1 MDQRSHKSVLLKMKE
16 RYFTVSRKAGVCM
29 DFWRAT
35 TLEEQIDTAMGR
47 KEADLVLKGG
57 RVFNVFLKTWED
69 GDIAISGN
77 KIVGIGSYTGKQ
89 EIDVAGLYLT
99 PGLMDAHVHFESS
112 MLSPREMVKVLL
124 LNGVTGA
131 VTDPHEITNVLG
143 EKGFRF
149 MLDETANIPFS
160 AYFMVPSCVP
170 ATDMDTSGARIS
182 AEDMERIRKLSP
194 RVLGLAEMM
203 NFPGILY
210 RQQGEM
216 DKMKLF
222 YNQKVDGHA
231 PGLSGKELNAYV
243 AAGISTEH
251 ECVTP
256 AEAWEKVRRGMYVFM
271 REGSA
276 AHNLVDLLPLL
287 KKPGNRRLCLCTDDR
302 HADDLIEQGS
312 INYLLQIGVA
322 QGYEPEDLIPLAT
335 LNIAECYGM
344 KHVGALAP
352 GYTAD
357 IVAFDS
363 LETFQPVHVIKG
375 GVQVVRNRKLLWKS
389 EPVLEMPGQSMKM
402 PEVTAD
408 SFRIPARPNKKM
420 HVIGVSHTQLLTS
433 KLHLEPTIRDGEAV
447 SDTERDI
454 LKMAVCER
462 HHNTGNI
469 GLGFAFGFNLKK
481 GAIATTVGHDSHNLS
496 VVGTN
501 DEDMAVA
508 VNRLRDI
515 GGGLIVVSDG
525 EVRATVPL
533 AIAGLMSDRDAMAV
547 NSQIKQVNF
556 WLRELGIPEEYST
569 FMILAFASLPVIPE
583 LRLTDRGLVDVVNF
597 EHEDLWCE

>member
-1 MDQRSHKSVLLKMKE
+1 
-16 RYFTVSRKAGVCM
+16 M

-47 KEADLVLKGG
+47 QEADLVLKGG
-57 RVFNVFLKTWED
+57 NVFNVFLKTWEVAD
-69 GDIAISGN
+69 VAISGS
-77 KIVGIGSYTGKQ
+77 KIVGIGQYKGRQ
-89 EIDVAGLYLT
+89 EIDVKGLYLT

-131 VTDPHEITNVLG
+131 ITDPHEITNVLG
-143 EKGFRF
+143 EKGLRF

-160 AYFMVPSCVP
+160 AYLMIPSCVP
-170 ATDMDTSGARIS
+170 ATDMDTSGARITP
-182 AEDMERIRKLSP
+182 EDMEHIRKLSP
-194 RVLGLAEMM
+194 RILGLAEMM
-203 NFPGILY
+203 NFPGILGK
-210 RQQGEM
+210 QQNEM
-216 DKMKLF
+216 NKMKLF

-243 AAGISTEH
+243 ASGITTEH

-312 INYLLQIGVA
+312 INYLLEIGVA
-322 QGYEPEDLIPLAT
+322 QGYDPEDLIPMAT
-335 LNIAECYGM
+335 LNIAECYGL

-352 GYTAD
+352 GYVAD
-357 IVAFDS
+357 IAVFENLQS
-363 LETFQPVHVIKG
+363 FQPVHVIKG
-375 GVQVVRNRKLLWKS
+375 GVQVVKNRKLLWKS
-389 EPVLEMPGQSMKM
+389 DPVLEPPGQSMNM
-402 PEVTAD
+402 RPATVED
-408 SFRIPARPNKKM
+408 FRIPAKKNKKLR
-420 HVIGVSHTQLLTS
+420 VIGISQTQLLTS
-433 KLHLEPTIRDGEAV
+433 ELHLTPTVQNGDAV
-447 SDTERDI
+447 SDVGRDI
-454 LKMAVCER
+454 LKMAVFER

-469 GLGFAFGFNLKK
+469 GLGFAFGFGLKK

-508 VNRLRDI
+508 VNRLREI

-525 EVRATVPL
+525 KVRATVPL

-547 NSQIKQVNF
+547 NSQIKQLNF
-556 WLRELGIPEEYST
+556 WLKELGVPEEYST
-569 FMILAFASLPVIPE
+569 FMILAFTSLPVIPE
-583 LRLTDRGLVDVVNF
+583 LRLTDRGLVDVVHF
-597 EHEDLWCE
+597 EHVDLWCE

>member
-1 MDQRSHKSVLLKMKE
+1 
-16 RYFTVSRKAGVCM
+16 M

-47 KEADLVLKGG
+47 QEADLVLKGG
-57 RVFNVFLKTWED
+57 NVFNVFLKTWEVAD
-69 GDIAISGN
+69 VAISGS
-77 KIVGIGSYTGKQ
+77 KIVGIGQYKGRQ
-89 EIDVAGLYLT
+89 EIDVKGLYLT

-131 VTDPHEITNVLG
+131 ITDPHEITNVLG
-143 EKGFRF
+143 EKGLRF

-160 AYFMVPSCVP
+160 AYLMIPSCVP
-170 ATDMDTSGARIS
+170 ATDMDTSGARITP
-182 AEDMERIRKLSP
+182 EDMEHIRKLSP
-194 RVLGLAEMM
+194 RILGLAEMM
-203 NFPGILY
+203 NFPGILGK
-210 RQQGEM
+210 QQNEM
-216 DKMKLF
+216 NKMKLF

-243 AAGISTEH
+243 ASGITTEH

-312 INYLLQIGVA
+312 INYLLEIGVA
-322 QGYEPEDLIPLAT
+322 QGYDPEDLIPMAT
-335 LNIAECYGM
+335 LNIAECYGL

-352 GYTAD
+352 GYVAD
-357 IVAFDS
+357 IAVFENLQS
-363 LETFQPVHVIKG
+363 FQPVHVIKG
-375 GVQVVRNRKLLWKS
+375 GVQVVKNRKLLWKS
-389 EPVLEMPGQSMKM
+389 DPVLEPPGQSMNM
-402 PEVTAD
+402 RPATVED
-408 SFRIPARPNKKM
+408 FRIPAKKNKKLR
-420 HVIGVSHTQLLTS
+420 VIGISQTQLLTS
-433 KLHLEPTIRDGEAV
+433 ELHLTPTVQNGEAV
-447 SDTERDI
+447 SDIGRDI
-454 LKMAVCER
+454 LKMAVFER

-469 GLGFAFGFNLKK
+469 GLGFAFGFGLKK

-508 VNRLRDI
+508 VNRLREI

-547 NSQIKQVNF
+547 NSQIKQLNF
-556 WLRELGIPEEYST
+556 WLKELGVPEEYST
-569 FMILAFASLPVIPE
+569 FMILAFTSLPVIPE
-583 LRLTDRGLVDVVNF
+583 LRLTDRGLVDVVHF
-597 EHEDLWCE
+597 EHVDLWCE

>member
-1 MDQRSHKSVLLKMKE
+1 
-16 RYFTVSRKAGVCM
+16 M

-47 KEADLVLKGG
+47 LEADLVLKGG
-57 RVFNVFLKTWED
+57 NVFNVFLKTWEVA
-69 GDIAISGN
+69 DIAISGS
-77 KIVGIGSYTGKQ
+77 KIVGIGQYKGRQ
-89 EIDVAGLYLT
+89 EIDVTGLYLT

-131 VTDPHEITNVLG
+131 ITDPHEITNVLG
-143 EKGFRF
+143 EKGLRF

-160 AYFMVPSCVP
+160 AYLMIPSCVP
-170 ATDMDTSGARIS
+170 ATDMDTSGARITP
-182 AEDMERIRKLSP
+182 EDMEHIRKLSP
-194 RVLGLAEMM
+194 RILGLAEMM
-203 NFPGILY
+203 NFPGILGK
-210 RQQGEM
+210 QQNEM
-216 DKMKLF
+216 NKMKLF

-243 AAGISTEH
+243 ASGITTEH

-312 INYLLQIGVA
+312 INYLLEIGVA
-322 QGYEPEDLIPLAT
+322 QGYDPEDLIPMAT
-335 LNIAECYGM
+335 LNIAECYGL

-352 GYTAD
+352 GYVAD
-357 IVAFDS
+357 IAVFENLQS
-363 LETFQPVHVIKG
+363 FQPVHVIKG
-375 GVQVVRNRKLLWKS
+375 GVQVVKNRKLLWKS
-389 EPVLEMPGQSMKM
+389 DPVLEPPGQSMNM
-402 PEVTAD
+402 PEVSVD
-408 SFRIPARPNKKM
+408 SFKIPAKANRKLR
-420 HVIGVSHTQLLTS
+420 VIGISQTQLLTS
-433 KLHLEPTIRDGEAV
+433 ELHLAPTVQNGVAV
-447 SDTERDI
+447 SDTGRDI
-454 LKMAVCER
+454 LKMAVFER

-469 GLGFAFGFNLKK
+469 GLGFAFGFGLKK

-508 VNRLRDI
+508 VNRLREI

-547 NSQIKQVNF
+547 NSQIKQLNF
-556 WLRELGIPEEYST
+556 WLKELGVPEEYST
-569 FMILAFASLPVIPE
+569 FMILAFTSLPVIPE
-583 LRLTDRGLVDVVNF
+583 LRLTDRGLVDVVHF
-597 EHEDLWCE
+597 EHVDLWCE

>member
-1 MDQRSHKSVLLKMKE
+1 
-16 RYFTVSRKAGVCM
+16 M

-47 KEADLVLKGG
+47 QEADLVLKGG
-57 RVFNVFLKTWED
+57 NVFNVFLKTWEVAD
-69 GDIAISGN
+69 VAISGS
-77 KIVGIGSYTGKQ
+77 KIVGIGQYKGRQ
-89 EIDVAGLYLT
+89 EIDAKGLYLT

-131 VTDPHEITNVLG
+131 ITDPHEITNVLG
-143 EKGFRF
+143 EKGLRF

-160 AYFMVPSCVP
+160 AYLMIPSCVP
-170 ATDMDTSGARIS
+170 ATDMDTSGARITP
-182 AEDMERIRKLSP
+182 EDMEHIRKLSP
-194 RVLGLAEMM
+194 RILGLAEMM
-203 NFPGILY
+203 NFPGILGK
-210 RQQGEM
+210 QQNEM
-216 DKMKLF
+216 NKMKLF

-243 AAGISTEH
+243 ASGITTEH

-312 INYLLQIGVA
+312 INYLLEIGVA
-322 QGYEPEDLIPLAT
+322 QGYDPEDLIPMAT
-335 LNIAECYGM
+335 LNIAECDGL

-352 GYTAD
+352 GYVAD
-357 IVAFDS
+357 IAVFENLQS
-363 LETFQPVHVIKG
+363 FQPVHVIKG
-375 GVQVVRNRKLLWKS
+375 GAQVVRNRKLLWKS
-389 EPVLEMPGQSMKM
+389 DPVLEPPGQSMNM
-402 PEVTAD
+402 PEVSVD
-408 SFRIPARPNKKM
+408 SFKIPAKANRKLR
-420 HVIGVSHTQLLTS
+420 VIGISQTQLLTS
-433 KLHLEPTIRDGEAV
+433 ELHLTPTVQNGEAV
-447 SDTERDI
+447 SDTGRDI
-454 LKMAVCER
+454 LKMAVFER

-469 GLGFAFGFNLKK
+469 GLGFAFGFGLKK

-508 VNRLRDI
+508 VNRLREI

-547 NSQIKQVNF
+547 NSQIKQLNF
-556 WLRELGIPEEYST
+556 WLKELGVPEEYST
-569 FMILAFASLPVIPE
+569 FMILAFTSLPVIPE
-583 LRLTDRGLVDVVNF
+583 LRLTDRGLVDVVHF
-597 EHEDLWCE
+597 EHVDLWCE

>member
-1 MDQRSHKSVLLKMKE
+1 
-16 RYFTVSRKAGVCM
+16 M

-47 KEADLVLKGG
+47 QEADLVLKGG
-57 RVFNVFLKTWED
+57 NVFNVFLKTWEVAD
-69 GDIAISGN
+69 VAISGS
-77 KIVGIGSYTGKQ
+77 KIVGIGQYKGRQ
-89 EIDVAGLYLT
+89 EIDVTGLYLT

-131 VTDPHEITNVLG
+131 ITDPHEITNVLG
-143 EKGFRF
+143 EKGLRF

-160 AYFMVPSCVP
+160 AYLMIPSCVP
-170 ATDMDTSGARIS
+170 ATDMDTSGARITP
-182 AEDMERIRKLSP
+182 EDMEHIRKLSP
-194 RVLGLAEMM
+194 RILGLAEMM
-203 NFPGILY
+203 NFPGILGK
-210 RQQGEM
+210 QQNEM
-216 DKMKLF
+216 NKMKLF

-243 AAGISTEH
+243 ASGITTEH

-312 INYLLQIGVA
+312 INYLLEIGVA
-322 QGYEPEDLIPLAT
+322 QGYDPEDLIPMAT
-335 LNIAECYGM
+335 LNIAECYGL

-352 GYTAD
+352 GYVAD
-357 IVAFDS
+357 IAVFENLQS
-363 LETFQPVHVIKG
+363 FQPVHVIKG
-375 GVQVVRNRKLLWKS
+375 GVQVVKNRKLLWKS
-389 EPVLEMPGQSMKM
+389 DPVLEPPGQSMNM
-402 PEVTAD
+402 RPATVED
-408 SFRIPARPNKKM
+408 FRIPAKKNKKLR
-420 HVIGVSHTQLLTS
+420 VIGISQTQLLTS
-433 KLHLEPTIRDGEAV
+433 ELHLTPTVQNGDAV
-447 SDTERDI
+447 SDVGRDI
-454 LKMAVCER
+454 LKMAVFER
-462 HHNTGNI
+462 HHNTGNV
-469 GLGFAFGFNLKK
+469 GLGFAFGFGLKK

-508 VNRLRDI
+508 VNRLREI

-547 NSQIKQVNF
+547 NSQIKQLNF
-556 WLRELGIPEEYST
+556 WLKELGVPEEYST
-569 FMILAFASLPVIPE
+569 FMILAFTSLPVIPE
-583 LRLTDRGLVDVVNF
+583 LRLTDRGLVDVVHF
-597 EHEDLWCE
+597 EHVDLWCE

>member
-1 MDQRSHKSVLLKMKE
+1 
-16 RYFTVSRKAGVCM
+16 M

-47 KEADLVLKGG
+47 QEADLVLKGG
-57 RVFNVFLKTWED
+57 NVFNVFLKTWEVAD
-69 GDIAISGN
+69 VAISGS
-77 KIVGIGSYTGKQ
+77 KIVGIGQYKGRQ
-89 EIDVAGLYLT
+89 EIDVKGLYLT

-131 VTDPHEITNVLG
+131 ITDPHEITNVLG
-143 EKGFRF
+143 EKGLRF

-160 AYFMVPSCVP
+160 AYLMIPSCVP
-170 ATDMDTSGARIS
+170 ATDMDTSGARITP
-182 AEDMERIRKLSP
+182 EDMEHIRKLSP
-194 RVLGLAEMM
+194 RILGLAEMM
-203 NFPGILY
+203 NFPGILGK
-210 RQQGEM
+210 QQNEM
-216 DKMKLF
+216 NKMKLF

-243 AAGISTEH
+243 ASGITTEH

-312 INYLLQIGVA
+312 INYLLEIGVA
-322 QGYEPEDLIPLAT
+322 QGYDPEDLIPMAT
-335 LNIAECYGM
+335 LNIAECYGL

-352 GYTAD
+352 GYVAD
-357 IVAFDS
+357 IAVFENLQS
-363 LETFQPVHVIKG
+363 FQPVHVIKG
-375 GVQVVRNRKLLWKS
+375 GVQVVKNRKLLWKS
-389 EPVLEMPGQSMKM
+389 DPVLEPPGQSMNM
-402 PEVTAD
+402 RPATVED
-408 SFRIPARPNKKM
+408 FRIPAKKNKKLR
-420 HVIGVSHTQLLTS
+420 VIGISQTQLLTS
-433 KLHLEPTIRDGEAV
+433 ELHLMPTVQNGDAV
-447 SDTERDI
+447 SDVGRDI
-454 LKMAVCER
+454 LKMAVFER
-462 HHNTGNI
+462 HHNTGNV
-469 GLGFAFGFNLKK
+469 GLGFAFGFGLKK

-508 VNRLRDI
+508 VNRLREI

-547 NSQIKQVNF
+547 NSQIKQLNF
-556 WLRELGIPEEYST
+556 WLKELGVPEEYST
-569 FMILAFASLPVIPE
+569 FMILAFTSLPVIPE
-583 LRLTDRGLVDVVNF
+583 LRLTDRGLVDVVHF
-597 EHEDLWCE
+597 EHVDLWCE

>member
-1 MDQRSHKSVLLKMKE
+1 
-16 RYFTVSRKAGVCM
+16 M

-47 KEADLVLKGG
+47 QEADLVLKGG
-57 RVFNVFLKTWED
+57 NVFNVFLKTWEVAD
-69 GDIAISGN
+69 VAISGS
-77 KIVGIGSYTGKQ
+77 KIVGIGQYKGRQ
-89 EIDVAGLYLT
+89 EIDVTGLYLT

-131 VTDPHEITNVLG
+131 ITDPHEITNVLG
-143 EKGFRF
+143 EKGLRF

-160 AYFMVPSCVP
+160 AYLMIPSCVP
-170 ATDMDTSGARIS
+170 ATDMDTSGARITP
-182 AEDMERIRKLSP
+182 EDMEHIRKLSP
-194 RVLGLAEMM
+194 RILGLAEMM
-203 NFPGILY
+203 NFPGILGK
-210 RQQGEM
+210 QQNEM
-216 DKMKLF
+216 NKMKLF

-243 AAGISTEH
+243 ASGITTEH

-312 INYLLQIGVA
+312 INYLLEIGVA
-322 QGYEPEDLIPLAT
+322 QGYDPEDLIPMAT
-335 LNIAECYGM
+335 LNIAESYGL

-352 GYTAD
+352 GYVAD
-357 IVAFDS
+357 IAVFENLQS
-363 LETFQPVHVIKG
+363 FQPVHVIKG
-375 GVQVVRNRKLLWKS
+375 GAQVVRNRKLLWKS
-389 EPVLEMPGQSMKM
+389 DSVLEPPGQSMNM
-402 PEVTAD
+402 RPATVED
-408 SFRIPARPNKKM
+408 FRIPAKKNKKLR
-420 HVIGVSHTQLLTS
+420 VIGISQTQLLTS
-433 KLHLEPTIRDGEAV
+433 ELHLTPTVQNGDAV
-447 SDTERDI
+447 SDVGRDI
-454 LKMAVCER
+454 LKMAVFER

-469 GLGFAFGFNLKK
+469 GLGFAFGFGLKK

-508 VNRLRDI
+508 VNRLREI

-547 NSQIKQVNF
+547 NSQIKQLNF
-556 WLRELGIPEEYST
+556 WLKELGVPEEYST
-569 FMILAFASLPVIPE
+569 FMILAFTSLPVIPE
-583 LRLTDRGLVDVVNF
+583 LRLTDRGLVDVVHF
-597 EHEDLWCE
+597 EHVDLWCE

>member
-1 MDQRSHKSVLLKMKE
+1 
-16 RYFTVSRKAGVCM
+16 M

-47 KEADLVLKGG
+47 LEADLVLKGG
-57 RVFNVFLKTWED
+57 NVFNVFLKTWEVAD
-69 GDIAISGN
+69 VAISGS
-77 KIVGIGSYTGKQ
+77 KIVGIGQYKGRQ
-89 EIDVAGLYLT
+89 EIDVTGLYLT

-131 VTDPHEITNVLG
+131 ITDPHEITNVLG
-143 EKGFRF
+143 EKGLRF

-160 AYFMVPSCVP
+160 AYLMIPSCVP
-170 ATDMDTSGARIS
+170 ATDMDTSGARITP
-182 AEDMERIRKLSP
+182 EDMEHIRKLSP
-194 RVLGLAEMM
+194 RILGLAEMM
-203 NFPGILY
+203 NFPGILGK
-210 RQQGEM
+210 QQNEM
-216 DKMKLF
+216 NKMKLF

-243 AAGISTEH
+243 ASGITTEH

-312 INYLLQIGVA
+312 INYLLEIGVA
-322 QGYEPEDLIPLAT
+322 QGYDPEDLIPMAT
-335 LNIAECYGM
+335 LNIAECYGL

-352 GYTAD
+352 GYVAD
-357 IVAFDS
+357 IAVFENLQS
-363 LETFQPVHVIKG
+363 FQPVHVIKG
-375 GVQVVRNRKLLWKS
+375 GVQVVKNRKLLWKS
-389 EPVLEMPGQSMKM
+389 DPVLEPPGQSMNM
-402 PEVTAD
+402 RPATVED
-408 SFRIPARPNKKM
+408 FRIPAKKNKKLR
-420 HVIGVSHTQLLTS
+420 VIGISQTQLLTS
-433 KLHLEPTIRDGEAV
+433 ELHLTPTVQNGEAV
-447 SDTERDI
+447 SDTGRDI
-454 LKMAVCER
+454 LKMAVFER
-462 HHNTGNI
+462 HHNTGNMGI
-469 GLGFAFGFNLKK
+469 GFAFGFGLKK

-508 VNRLRDI
+508 VNRLREI

-547 NSQIKQVNF
+547 NSQIKQLNF
-556 WLRELGIPEEYST
+556 WLKELGVPEEYST
-569 FMILAFASLPVIPE
+569 FMILAFTSLPVIPE
-583 LRLTDRGLVDVVNF
+583 LRLTDRGLVDVVHF
-597 EHEDLWCE
+597 EHVDLWCE

>member
-1 MDQRSHKSVLLKMKE
+1 
-16 RYFTVSRKAGVCM
+16 M

-47 KEADLVLKGG
+47 QEADLVLKGG
-57 RVFNVFLKTWED
+57 NVFNVFLKTWEVAD
-69 GDIAISGN
+69 VAISGS
-77 KIVGIGSYTGKQ
+77 KIVGIGQYKGRQ
-89 EIDVAGLYLT
+89 EIDVKGLYLT

-131 VTDPHEITNVLG
+131 ITDPHEITNVLG
-143 EKGFRF
+143 EKGLRF

-160 AYFMVPSCVP
+160 AYLMIPSCVP
-170 ATDMDTSGARIS
+170 ATDMDTSGARITP
-182 AEDMERIRKLSP
+182 EDMEHIRKLSP
-194 RVLGLAEMM
+194 RILGLAEMM
-203 NFPGILY
+203 NFPGILGK
-210 RQQGEM
+210 QQNEM
-216 DKMKLF
+216 NKMKLF

-243 AAGISTEH
+243 ASGITTEH

-312 INYLLQIGVA
+312 INYLLEIGVA
-322 QGYEPEDLIPLAT
+322 QGYDPEDLIPMAT
-335 LNIAECYGM
+335 LNIAECYGL

-352 GYTAD
+352 GYVAD
-357 IVAFDS
+357 IAVFENLQS
-363 LETFQPVHVIKG
+363 FQPVHVIKG
-375 GVQVVRNRKLLWKS
+375 GAQVVRNRKLLWKS
-389 EPVLEMPGQSMKM
+389 DPVLEPPGQSMNM
-402 PEVTAD
+402 RPATVED
-408 SFRIPARPNKKM
+408 FRIPAKKNKKLR
-420 HVIGVSHTQLLTS
+420 VIGISQTQLLTS
-433 KLHLEPTIRDGEAV
+433 ELHLTPTVQNGDAV
-447 SDTERDI
+447 SDVGRDI
-454 LKMAVCER
+454 LKMAVFER

-469 GLGFAFGFNLKK
+469 GLGFAFGFGLKK

-508 VNRLRDI
+508 VNRLREI

-547 NSQIKQVNF
+547 NSQIKQLNF
-556 WLRELGIPEEYST
+556 WLKELGVPEEYST
-569 FMILAFASLPVIPE
+569 FMILAFTSLPVIPE
-583 LRLTDRGLVDVVNF
+583 LRLTDRGLVDVVHF
-597 EHEDLWCE
+597 EHVDLWCE

>member
-1 MDQRSHKSVLLKMKE
+1 
-16 RYFTVSRKAGVCM
+16 M

-47 KEADLVLKGG
+47 QEADLVLKGG
-57 RVFNVFLKTWED
+57 NVFNVFLKTWEVAD
-69 GDIAISGN
+69 VAISGS
-77 KIVGIGSYTGKQ
+77 KIVGIGQYKGRQ
-89 EIDVAGLYLT
+89 EIDVTGLYLT

-131 VTDPHEITNVLG
+131 ITDPHEITNVLG
-143 EKGFRF
+143 EKGLRF

-160 AYFMVPSCVP
+160 AYLMIPSCVP
-170 ATDMDTSGARIS
+170 ATDMDTSGARITP
-182 AEDMERIRKLSP
+182 EDMEHIRKLSP
-194 RVLGLAEMM
+194 RILGLAEMM
-203 NFPGILY
+203 NFPGILGK
-210 RQQGEM
+210 QQNEM
-216 DKMKLF
+216 NKMKLF

-243 AAGISTEH
+243 AAGITTEH

-312 INYLLQIGVA
+312 INYLLEIGVA
-322 QGYEPEDLIPLAT
+322 QGYDPEDLIPMAT
-335 LNIAECYGM
+335 LNIAECYGL

-352 GYTAD
+352 GYVAD
-357 IVAFDS
+357 IAVFENLQS
-363 LETFQPVHVIKG
+363 FQPVHVIKG
-375 GVQVVRNRKLLWKS
+375 GVQVVKNRKLLWKS
-389 EPVLEMPGQSMKM
+389 DPVLEPPGQSMNM
-402 PEVTAD
+402 RPATVED
-408 SFRIPARPNKKM
+408 FRIPAKKNKKLR
-420 HVIGVSHTQLLTS
+420 VIGISQTQLLTS
-433 KLHLEPTIRDGEAV
+433 DLHLAPTVQNGEAV
-447 SDTERDI
+447 SDTGRDI
-454 LKMAVCER
+454 LKMAVFER
-462 HHNTGNI
+462 HHNTGNV
-469 GLGFAFGFNLKK
+469 GLGFAFGFGLKK

-508 VNRLRDI
+508 VNRLREI
-515 GGGLIVVSDG
+515 GGGLIVVSDE

-547 NSQIKQVNF
+547 NSQIKQLNF
-556 WLRELGIPEEYST
+556 WLKELGVPEEYST
-569 FMILAFASLPVIPE
+569 FMILAFTSLPVIPE
-583 LRLTDRGLVDVVNF
+583 LRLTDRGLVDVVHF
-597 EHEDLWCE
+597 EHVDLWCE

>member
-1 MDQRSHKSVLLKMKE
+1 
-16 RYFTVSRKAGVCM
+16 M

-47 KEADLVLKGG
+47 LEADLVLKGG
-57 RVFNVFLKTWED
+57 NVFNVFLKTWEVAD
-69 GDIAISGN
+69 VAISGS
-77 KIVGIGSYTGKQ
+77 KIVGIGQYKGRQ
-89 EIDVAGLYLT
+89 EIDVTGLYLT

-131 VTDPHEITNVLG
+131 ITDPHEITNVLG
-143 EKGFRF
+143 EKGLRF

-160 AYFMVPSCVP
+160 AYLMIPSCVP
-170 ATDMDTSGARIS
+170 ATDMDTSGARITP
-182 AEDMERIRKLSP
+182 EDMEHIRKLSP
-194 RVLGLAEMM
+194 RILGLAEMM
-203 NFPGILY
+203 NFPGILGK
-210 RQQGEM
+210 QQNEM
-216 DKMKLF
+216 NKMKLF

-243 AAGISTEH
+243 AAGITTEH

-312 INYLLQIGVA
+312 INYLLEIGVA
-322 QGYEPEDLIPLAT
+322 QGYDPEDLIPMAT
-335 LNIAECYGM
+335 LNIAECYGL

-352 GYTAD
+352 GYVAD
-357 IVAFDS
+357 IAVFENLQS
-363 LETFQPVHVIKG
+363 FQPVHVIKG
-375 GVQVVRNRKLLWKS
+375 GVQVVKNRKLLWKS
-389 EPVLEMPGQSMKM
+389 DPVLEPPGQSMNM
-402 PEVTAD
+402 PEVSVD
-408 SFRIPARPNKKM
+408 SFKIPAKANRKLR
-420 HVIGVSHTQLLTS
+420 VIGISQTQLLTS
-433 KLHLEPTIRDGEAV
+433 ELHLTPTVQNGEAV
-447 SDTERDI
+447 SDTGRDI
-454 LKMAVCER
+454 LKMAVFER
-462 HHNTGNI
+462 HHNTGNV
-469 GLGFAFGFNLKK
+469 GLGFAFGFGLKK

-508 VNRLRDI
+508 VNRLREI

-547 NSQIKQVNF
+547 NSQIKQLNF
-556 WLRELGIPEEYST
+556 WLKELGVPEEYST
-569 FMILAFASLPVIPE
+569 FMILAFTSLPVIPE
-583 LRLTDRGLVDVVNF
+583 LRLTDRGLVDVVHF
-597 EHEDLWCE
+597 EHVDLWCE

>member
-1 MDQRSHKSVLLKMKE
+1 
-16 RYFTVSRKAGVCM
+16 M

-47 KEADLVLKGG
+47 QEADLVLKGG
-57 RVFNVFLKTWED
+57 NVFNVFLKTWEVAD
-69 GDIAISGN
+69 VAISGS
-77 KIVGIGSYTGKQ
+77 KIVGIGQYKGRQ
-89 EIDVAGLYLT
+89 EIDVKGLYLT

-131 VTDPHEITNVLG
+131 ITDPHEITNVLG
-143 EKGFRF
+143 EKGLRF

-160 AYFMVPSCVP
+160 AYLMIPSCVP
-170 ATDMDTSGARIS
+170 ATDMDTSGARITP
-182 AEDMERIRKLSP
+182 EDMEHIRKLSP
-194 RVLGLAEMM
+194 RILGLAEMM
-203 NFPGILY
+203 NFPGILGK
-210 RQQGEM
+210 QQNEM
-216 DKMKLF
+216 NKMKLF

-243 AAGISTEH
+243 ASGITTEH

-312 INYLLQIGVA
+312 INYLLEIGVA
-322 QGYEPEDLIPLAT
+322 QGYDPEDLIPMAT
-335 LNIAECYGM
+335 LNIAECYGL

-352 GYTAD
+352 GYVAD
-357 IVAFDS
+357 IAVFENLQS
-363 LETFQPVHVIKG
+363 FQPVHVIKG
-375 GVQVVRNRKLLWKS
+375 GVQVVKNRKLLWKS
-389 EPVLEMPGQSMKM
+389 DPVLEPPGQSMNM
-402 PEVTAD
+402 PEVSVD
-408 SFRIPARPNKKM
+408 SFKIPAKANRKLR
-420 HVIGVSHTQLLTS
+420 VIGISQTQLLTS
-433 KLHLEPTIRDGEAV
+433 ELHLTPMIQNGEAV
-447 SDTERDI
+447 SDIGRDI
-454 LKMAVCER
+454 LKMAVFER

-469 GLGFAFGFNLKK
+469 GLGFAFGFGLKK

-508 VNRLRDI
+508 VNRLREI

-547 NSQIKQVNF
+547 NSQIKQLNF
-556 WLRELGIPEEYST
+556 WLKELGVPEEYST
-569 FMILAFASLPVIPE
+569 FMILAFTSLPVIPE
-583 LRLTDRGLVDVVNF
+583 LRLTDRGLVDVVHF
-597 EHEDLWCE
+597 EHVDLWCE

>member
-1 MDQRSHKSVLLKMKE
+1 
-16 RYFTVSRKAGVCM
+16 M

-47 KEADLVLKGG
+47 LEADLVLKGG
-57 RVFNVFLKTWED
+57 NVFNVFLKTWEVAD
-69 GDIAISGN
+69 VAISGS
-77 KIVGIGSYTGKQ
+77 KIVGISQYKGRQ
-89 EIDVAGLYLT
+89 EIDVTGLYLT

-131 VTDPHEITNVLG
+131 ITDPHEITNVLG
-143 EKGFRF
+143 EKGLRF

-160 AYFMVPSCVP
+160 AYLMIPSCVP
-170 ATDMDTSGARIS
+170 ATDMDTSGARITP
-182 AEDMERIRKLSP
+182 EDMEHIRKLSP
-194 RVLGLAEMM
+194 RILGLAEMM
-203 NFPGILY
+203 NFPGILGK
-210 RQQGEM
+210 QLNEM
-216 DKMKLF
+216 NKMKLF

-243 AAGISTEH
+243 AAGITTEH

-312 INYLLQIGVA
+312 INYLLEIGVA
-322 QGYEPEDLIPLAT
+322 QGYDPEDLIPMAT
-335 LNIAECYGM
+335 LNIAECYGL

-352 GYTAD
+352 GYVAD
-357 IVAFDS
+357 IAVFENLQS
-363 LETFQPVHVIKG
+363 FQPVHVIKG
-375 GVQVVRNRKLLWKS
+375 GAQVVRNRKLLWKS
-389 EPVLEMPGQSMKM
+389 DPVLEPPGQSMNM
-402 PEVTAD
+402 RPATVED
-408 SFRIPARPNKKM
+408 FRIPAKKNKKLR
-420 HVIGVSHTQLLTS
+420 VIGISQTQLLTS
-433 KLHLEPTIRDGEAV
+433 ELHLAPTVQNGDAV
-447 SDTERDI
+447 SDVGRDI
-454 LKMAVCER
+454 LKMAVFER
-462 HHNTGNI
+462 HHNTGNV
-469 GLGFAFGFNLKK
+469 GLGFAFGFGLKK

-508 VNRLRDI
+508 VNRLREI

-533 AIAGLMSDRDAMAV
+533 AIAGLMSDRDAMTV
-547 NSQIKQVNF
+547 NSQIKQLNF
-556 WLRELGIPEEYST
+556 WLKELGVPEEYST
-569 FMILAFASLPVIPE
+569 FMILAFTSLPVIPE
-583 LRLTDRGLVDVVNF
+583 LRLTDRGLVDVVHF
-597 EHEDLWCE
+597 EHVDLWCE

>member
-1 MDQRSHKSVLLKMKE
+1 
-16 RYFTVSRKAGVCM
+16 M

-47 KEADLVLKGG
+47 QEADLVLKGG
-57 RVFNVFLKTWED
+57 NVFNVFLKTWEVAD
-69 GDIAISGN
+69 VAISGS
-77 KIVGIGSYTGKQ
+77 KIVGIGQYKGRQ
-89 EIDVAGLYLT
+89 EIDVKGLYLT

-131 VTDPHEITNVLG
+131 ITDPHEITNVLG
-143 EKGFRF
+143 EKGLRF

-160 AYFMVPSCVP
+160 AYLMIPSCVP
-170 ATDMDTSGARIS
+170 ATDMDTSGARITP
-182 AEDMERIRKLSP
+182 EDMEHIRKLSP
-194 RVLGLAEMM
+194 RILGLAEMM
-203 NFPGILY
+203 NFPGILGK
-210 RQQGEM
+210 QQNEM
-216 DKMKLF
+216 NKMKLF

-243 AAGISTEH
+243 ASGITTEH

-276 AHNLVDLLPLL
+276 AHNLIDLLPLL

-312 INYLLQIGVA
+312 INYLLEIGVA
-322 QGYEPEDLIPLAT
+322 QGYDPEDLIPMAT
-335 LNIAECYGM
+335 LNIAECYGL

-352 GYTAD
+352 GYVAD
-357 IVAFDS
+357 IAVFENLQS
-363 LETFQPVHVIKG
+363 FQPVHVIKG
-375 GVQVVRNRKLLWKS
+375 GVQVVKNRKLLWKS
-389 EPVLEMPGQSMKM
+389 DPVLEPPGQSMNM
-402 PEVTAD
+402 RPATVED
-408 SFRIPARPNKKM
+408 FRIPAKKNKKLR
-420 HVIGVSHTQLLTS
+420 VIGISQTQLLTS
-433 KLHLEPTIRDGEAV
+433 ELHLTPTVQNGEAV
-447 SDTERDI
+447 SDIGRDI
-454 LKMAVCER
+454 LKMAVFER

-469 GLGFAFGFNLKK
+469 GLGFAFGFGLKK

-508 VNRLRDI
+508 VNRLREI

-547 NSQIKQVNF
+547 NSQIKQLNF
-556 WLRELGIPEEYST
+556 WLKELGVPEEYST
-569 FMILAFASLPVIPE
+569 FMILAFTSLPVIPE
-583 LRLTDRGLVDVVNF
+583 LRLTDRGLVDVVHF
-597 EHEDLWCE
+597 EHVDLWCE

>member
-1 MDQRSHKSVLLKMKE
+1 
-16 RYFTVSRKAGVCM
+16 M

-47 KEADLVLKGG
+47 QEADLVLKGG
-57 RVFNVFLKTWED
+57 NVFNVFLKTWEVAD
-69 GDIAISGN
+69 VAISGS
-77 KIVGIGSYTGKQ
+77 KIVGIGQYKGRQ
-89 EIDVAGLYLT
+89 EIDVKGLYLT

-131 VTDPHEITNVLG
+131 ITDPHEITNVLG
-143 EKGFRF
+143 EKGLRF

-160 AYFMVPSCVP
+160 AYLMIPSCVP
-170 ATDMDTSGARIS
+170 ATDMDTSGARITP
-182 AEDMERIRKLSP
+182 EDMEHIRKLSP
-194 RVLGLAEMM
+194 RILGLAEMM
-203 NFPGILY
+203 NFPGILGK
-210 RQQGEM
+210 QQNEM
-216 DKMKLF
+216 NKMKLF

-243 AAGISTEH
+243 ASGITTEH

-312 INYLLQIGVA
+312 INYLLEIGVA
-322 QGYEPEDLIPLAT
+322 QGYDPEDLIPMAT
-335 LNIAECYGM
+335 LNIAECYGL

-352 GYTAD
+352 GYVAD
-357 IVAFDS
+357 IAVFENLQS
-363 LETFQPVHVIKG
+363 FQPVHVIKG
-375 GVQVVRNRKLLWKS
+375 GVQVVKNRKLLWKS
-389 EPVLEMPGQSMKM
+389 DPVLEPPGQSMNM
-402 PEVTAD
+402 RPATVED
-408 SFRIPARPNKKM
+408 FRIPAKKNKKLR
-420 HVIGVSHTQLLTS
+420 VIGISQTQLLTS
-433 KLHLEPTIRDGEAV
+433 ELHLTPTVQNGEAV
-447 SDTERDI
+447 SDIGRDI
-454 LKMAVCER
+454 LKMAVFER
-462 HHNTGNI
+462 HYNTGNI
-469 GLGFAFGFNLKK
+469 GLGFAFGFGLKK

-508 VNRLRDI
+508 VNRLREI

-547 NSQIKQVNF
+547 NSQIKQLNF
-556 WLRELGIPEEYST
+556 WLKELGVPEEYST
-569 FMILAFASLPVIPE
+569 FMILAFTSLPVIPE
-583 LRLTDRGLVDVVNF
+583 LRLTDRGLVDVVHF
-597 EHEDLWCE
+597 EHVDLWCE

>member
-1 MDQRSHKSVLLKMKE
+1 
-16 RYFTVSRKAGVCM
+16 M

-47 KEADLVLKGG
+47 LEADLVLKGG
-57 RVFNVFLKTWED
+57 NVFNVFLKTWEVAD
-69 GDIAISGN
+69 VAISGS
-77 KIVGIGSYTGKQ
+77 KIVGIGQYKGRQ
-89 EIDVAGLYLT
+89 EIDVTGLYLT

-131 VTDPHEITNVLG
+131 ITDPHEITNVLG
-143 EKGFRF
+143 EKGLRF

-160 AYFMVPSCVP
+160 AYLMIPSCVP
-170 ATDMDTSGARIS
+170 ATDMDTSGARITP
-182 AEDMERIRKLSP
+182 EDMEHIRKLSP
-194 RVLGLAEMM
+194 RILGLAEMM
-203 NFPGILY
+203 NFPGILGK
-210 RQQGEM
+210 QQNEM
-216 DKMKLF
+216 NKMKLF

-243 AAGISTEH
+243 AAGITTEH

-312 INYLLQIGVA
+312 INYLLEIGVA
-322 QGYEPEDLIPLAT
+322 QGYDPEDLIPMAT
-335 LNIAECYGM
+335 LNIAECYGL

-352 GYTAD
+352 GYVAD
-357 IVAFDS
+357 IAV
-363 LETFQPVHVIKG
+363 LENLQSFQPVHVIKG
-375 GVQVVRNRKLLWKS
+375 GVQVVKNRKLLWKS
-389 EPVLEMPGQSMKM
+389 DPVLEPPGQSMNM
-402 PEVTAD
+402 PEVSVD
-408 SFRIPARPNKKM
+408 SFKIPAKANRKLR
-420 HVIGVSHTQLLTS
+420 VIGISQTQLLTS
-433 KLHLEPTIRDGEAV
+433 ELHLVPTVQNGEAV
-447 SDTERDI
+447 SDTGRDI
-454 LKMAVCER
+454 LKMAVFER

-469 GLGFAFGFNLKK
+469 GLGFAFGFGLKK

-508 VNRLRDI
+508 VNRLREI

-547 NSQIKQVNF
+547 NSQIKQLNF
-556 WLRELGIPEEYST
+556 WLKELGVPEEYST
-569 FMILAFASLPVIPE
+569 FMILAFTSLPVIPE
-583 LRLTDRGLVDVVNF
+583 LRLTDRGLVDVVHF
-597 EHEDLWCE
+597 EHVDLWCE